1 MLCPLAFQA
10 GALQPGNFS
19 LLRRRQARRGDKR
32 TPCCY
37 SGAMSCNEDRIARAF
52 CQLQMLHKRSTQAI
66 ARDFGLTVQQMTLL
80 WHVAPETSL
89 SMGQVAEKMDCDLAS
104 ITGLVDKLEASRLLQ
119 RIRSQDRRVKQLQ
132 LTDEGASVREAVVER
147 LYQPPSWVSSLSLE
161 EQEQLATL
169 LGKCLSGVETL
180 V

>member
-1 MLCPLAFQA
+1 
-10 GALQPGNFS
+10 
-19 LLRRRQARRGDKR
+19 
-32 TPCCY
+32 
-37 SGAMSCNEDRIARAF
+37 
-52 CQLQMLHKRSTQAI
+52 
-66 ARDFGLTVQQMTLL
+66 
-80 WHVAPETSL
+80 
-89 SMGQVAEKMDCDLAS
+89 MGQVAEKMDCDLAS
-104 ITGLVDKLEASRLLQ
+104 ITGLVDKLEARRLLQ